1 MALSKNVMKV
11 QPSATL
17 AMSAKTKEMIAK
29 GVDVINLSIGEPDF
43 VTPTYIQDAAIAAIR
58 SGKTSFYTP
67 AGGLPELKTAISQ
80 QIEAETGVHYDNK
93 QIIATTGAKFALYL
107 IFQVI
112 LNPGDEVLLPAPFW
126 VSYAEQVNLAGGRP
140 LAVKTTGAGHKVTV
154 EDLEKAYSPKTQA
167 VVLNSPQNP
176 SGLIYTAAELTAIGN
191 WAVSHDVLLISDEI
205 YSNLVYNGNQ
215 FTSVVSLSD
224 AIRKNTLLVTGVSKT
239 YAMTGWRMGY
249 VLGYAAIIKAMTTV
263 ASHATGNP
271 TAVSQYAT
279 IAALSGEQTDAE
291 TMRQAFEK
299 RLNYLFP
306 KIQSL
311 PGFELA
317 DKPQGAFYLFP
328 NVKRAVELCGYS
340 TTEDF
345 VNALLEEAYVA
356 VVPGRAFGQPDH
368 IRISYANDLDS
379 LAEAY
384 QRIADFIQTKGNME
398 A

>member
-80 QIEAETGVHYDNK
+80 RIEAETGVHYDNK

-154 EDLEKAYSPKTQA
+154 EDLEKEYSPKTQA

-249 VLGYAAIIKAMTTV
+249 VLGDAAIIKAMTTV